1 MNYDRLTASLRQHEG
16 FRSTAYTC
24 PAGKLTIGI
33 GRCIDR
39 SVAGAGISQDEAEY
53 MLMHDINR
61 FTALTRGLVVT
72 FDSIDDVRQ
81 ETLVELCFNMG
92 PANLGKFSRMLA
104 AIDGVQDWDT
114 AAAEL
119 LDSRYAAQVG
129 QRAITL
135 ADQLRTGSYNVRTVS

>member
-1 MNYDRLTASLRQHEG
+1 MNEDRLTTSLRKHEG
-16 FRSTAYTC
+16 FRSTVYTC
-24 PAGKLTIGI
+24 TAGKFTIGI
-33 GRCIDR
+33 GRCIDI
-39 SVAGAGISQDEAEY
+39 SVSGSGITQAEAEY
-53 MLMHDINR
+53 LLRQDINR
-61 FTALTRGLVVT
+61 FTAMTHGLIVT

-92 PANLGKFSRMLA
+92 PANLGKFTRMLA
-104 AIDGVQDWDT
+104 AIDVKDWDT

-135 ADQLRTGSYNVRTVS
+135 ANQLRIGSYK

>member
-1 MNYDRLTASLRQHEG
+1 MNYDRLTTSLREHEG
-16 FRSTAYTC
+16 FRATAYTC

-33 GRCIDR
+33 GRCIDI
-39 SVAGAGISQDEAEY
+39 SVAGAGITQDEAEY
-53 MLMHDINR
+53 LLRQDINR
-61 FTALTRGLVVT
+61 FTAMTRGLIVT
-72 FDSIDDVRQ
+72 FGSLDEVRQ

-92 PANLGKFSRMLA
+92 PTNLGKFTKMLA
-104 AIDGVQDWDT
+104 AIDVKDWDT

-135 ADQLRTGSYNVRTVS
+135 ADQLRIGSYE

>member
-1 MNYDRLTASLRQHEG
+1 MNEDRLTTSLRKHEG
-16 FRSTAYTC
+16 FRSTVYTC
-24 PAGKLTIGI
+24 TAGKFTIGI
-33 GRCIDR
+33 GRCIDI
-39 SVAGAGISQDEAEY
+39 SVSGSGITQAEAEY
-53 MLMHDINR
+53 LLRQDINR
-61 FTALTRGLVVT
+61 FTAMTHGLIVT

-92 PANLGKFSRMLA
+92 PTNLGKFTKMLA
-104 AIDGVQDWDT
+104 AIDVKDWDT

-135 ADQLRTGSYNVRTVS
+135 ANQLRIGSYK

>member
-1 MNYDRLTASLRQHEG
+1 MNNDRLTTSLRKHEG
-16 FRSTAYTC
+16 FRSTVYTC

-33 GRCIDR
+33 GRCIDI
-39 SVAGAGISQDEAEY
+39 SVSGSGITQAEAEY
-53 MLMHDINR
+53 LLRQDINR
-61 FTALTRGLVVT
+61 FTAMTHGLIVT

-92 PANLGKFSRMLA
+92 PSNLGKFTKMLA
-104 AIDGVQDWDT
+104 AIDVKDWDT

-135 ADQLRTGSYNVRTVS
+135 ANQLQTGSYK

>member
-1 MNYDRLTASLRQHEG
+1 MNNDRLTTSLREHES
-16 FRSTAYTC
+16 FRGTAYTC

-33 GRCIDR
+33 GRCIDI
-39 SVAGAGISQDEAEY
+39 SVAGAGITQDEAEY
-53 MLMHDINR
+53 LLRQDINR
-61 FTALTRGLVVT
+61 FTAMTRGLIVT
-72 FDSIDDVRQ
+72 FDSLDEVRQ

-92 PANLGKFSRMLA
+92 PTNLGKFTKMLA
-104 AIDGVQDWDT
+104 AIDVKDWDT

-135 ADQLRTGSYNVRTVS
+135 ADQLRIGSYE

>member
-1 MNYDRLTASLRQHEG
+1 MNYSRLTTSFRKHEG
-16 FRSTAYTC
+16 FRATAYTC

-33 GRCIDR
+33 GRCIDI
-39 SVAGAGISQDEAEY
+39 SVAGAGITQDEAEY
-53 MLMHDINR
+53 LLRQDINR
-61 FTALTRGLVVT
+61 FTAMTRGLIVT
-72 FDSIDDVRQ
+72 FDSLDEVRQ

-92 PANLGKFSRMLA
+92 PANLGKFTRMLA
-104 AIDGVQDWDT
+104 AIDVKDWDT

-135 ADQLRTGSYNVRTVS
+135 ADQLRTGSYG

>member
-1 MNYDRLTASLRQHEG
+1 MNEDRLTTSLRKHEG
-16 FRSTAYTC
+16 FRSTVYTC
-24 PAGKLTIGI
+24 TAGKFTIGI
-33 GRCIDR
+33 GRCIDI
-39 SVAGAGISQDEAEY
+39 SVSGSGITQSEAEY
-53 MLMHDINR
+53 LLRQDINR
-61 FTALTRGLVVT
+61 FTAMTHGLIVT

-92 PANLGKFSRMLA
+92 PTNLGKFTKMLA
-104 AIDGVQDWDT
+104 AIDVKDWDT

-135 ADQLRTGSYNVRTVS
+135 ANQLRIGSYK